1 MFCCFLRDAPAES
14 NDVSTTPNQTADADT
29 CSLAWAE
36 TATTPKQRKL
46 RPGSTQKNQTN
57 LEAETA
63 WVHVCFGRP
72 RVPNDLGLD
81 ADTCSLECWAESAPT
96 PKQRKLRPGDKKPHF
111 CPTATFTLAAGRLFL
126 ESTASRFARTHS
138 IFCQRVALVSGVEW
152 RIPAQGCVCAC
163 APITQPFDLFIG
175 ILPLSGLRL

>member
-1 MFCCFLRDAPAES
+1 MTCQQPRTKPQMPTPAAS
-14 NDVSTTPNQTADADT
+14 PG
-29 CSLAWAE
+29 
-36 TATTPKQRKL
+36 PKQPR
-46 RPGSTQKNQTN
+46 RRNSANCVQAAHKNQTN

-96 PKQRKLRPGDKKPHF
+96 PQQRKLRPGDKKTHF
-111 CPTATFTLAAGRLFL
+111 CPTATFTLAGGRLFL

-152 RIPAQGCVCAC
+152 RIPAQGCVFAC